1 MAKMICP
8 ICGKEYD
15 EEDMSVLEN
24 GNLAC
29 IHCVQKELSDE
40 E

>member
-8 ICGKEYD
+8 ICGREYD

-24 GNLAC
+24 GNPAY
-29 IHCVQKELSDE
+29 IHCVQKELAQDE
-40 E
+40 